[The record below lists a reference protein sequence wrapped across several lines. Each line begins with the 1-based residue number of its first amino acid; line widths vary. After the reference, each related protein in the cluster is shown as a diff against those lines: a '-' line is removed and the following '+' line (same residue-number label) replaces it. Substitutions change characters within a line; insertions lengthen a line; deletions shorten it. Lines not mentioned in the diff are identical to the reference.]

1 MAGKRE
7 NVLVVEDS
15 LAVAKRLQISLERAG
30 FLVDIARN
38 GAQALTKAQRKH
50 FDLVLTDEQMPVMS
64 GHELCQ
70 KLREDERYANTPVI
84 ILTGGRSQL
93 EANDLSEDMHV
104 SAIVD
109 KPFNPESIVR
119 LVEHELLEDRSAR

>member
-70 KLREDERYANTPVI
+70 KLREDERYVNTPVI

>member
-1 MAGKRE
+1 MVPKMAGKRE

-93 EANDLSEDMHV
+93 EANGR
-104 SAIVD
+104 A
-109 KPFNPESIVR
+109 
-119 LVEHELLEDRSAR
+119 DRRSQGRRCPVIY

>member
-1 MAGKRE
+1 MTGKRE

-30 FLVDIARN
+30 YFVDIARN

-64 GHELCQ
+64 GHELCR

-93 EANDLSEDMHV
+93 EANDLSEEMHV

-119 LVEHELLEDRSAR
+119 LVEHQLLEDRSH

>member
-1 MAGKRE
+1 MVGKRE

-64 GHELCQ
+64 GHELCRE
-70 KLREDERYANTPVI
+70 LRQDERYAHTPVI

-93 EANDLSEDMHV
+93 EASKLSEDLHV
-104 SAIVD
+104 AAIVD
-109 KPFNPESIVR
+109 KPFNTESIVR
-119 LVEHELLEDRSAR
+119 LVEHELLEDRSR